1 MEILKIT
8 KQQGVASA
16 HCLAE
21 WGVGMVFYGSSWL
34 IKGKKRDDR
43 GGEAKKGI
51 WGNNISKHL
60 FTKSNRS
67 QSPMN
72 PIVIVLE
79 NTLISLIQ
87 IKRSNELDIIF
98 RSVSFKGCVRVHFRQ
113 CTAQF
118 IADKSSTYIQIVLR
132 ENDMDLS
139 HYKELKSK
147 FVQKNKKIKN

>member
-1 MEILKIT
+1 
-8 KQQGVASA
+8 
-16 HCLAE
+16 
-21 WGVGMVFYGSSWL
+21 
-34 IKGKKRDDR
+34 
-43 GGEAKKGI
+43 
-51 WGNNISKHL
+51 
-60 FTKSNRS
+60 
-67 QSPMN
+67 MN

-118 IADKSSTYIQIVLR
+118 IADKSSTYIQIVLK

-139 HYKELKSK
+139 HYKELKISSYR
-147 FVQKNKKIKN
+147 KIKK